1 MDHGHVLRRLV
12 HMCTPLFLVYYWI
25 PDPLWRTNLDKRVVL
40 VLLLVIV
47 LIFEAIRLK
56 PVSYTHLTLPTKRIV

>member
-1 MDHGHVLRRLV
+1 
-12 HMCTPLFLVYYWI
+12 MCTPLFLVYYWI

-47 LIFEAIRLK
+47 LIFR
-56 PVSYTHLTLPTKRIV
+56 PTGLFGVGVVEKV